1 MSIRRVVVVAA
12 VAAVAGAAT
21 SAFSLASGAGRT
33 ASTQRCFDFT
43 VVQPDPM
50 AQFSAGTYQRQN
62 FSPGNSLSCNTT
74 FNIFR
79 SYLYDPQWQTG
90 WTVGPLTGSLRGQIG
105 KRFVAK
111 GTNNSVGFNIYRA
124 GRAPITKPLV
134 KNVSL
139 QPNTTRTYSVTV
151 PTRIPD
157 VRRDRA
163 AGQRRWRADPAVR
176 LPDQRRQHRLLR
188 PGADAQPGRLQRP
201 GALHDHPAI
210 LGVVRL

>member
-12 VAAVAGAAT
+12 IAAAAGAAT
-21 SAFSLASGAGRT
+21 SAFSLASGAGRA

-50 AQFSAGTYQRQN
+50 AQFAAGTYHRQN

-79 SYLYDPQWQTG
+79 SYLYDPQSQTG

-105 KRFVAK
+105 KRFVQK

-124 GRAPITKPLV
+124 GRTPITKPLV

-139 QPNTTRTYSVTV
+139 QPNSTKTYSVTV
-151 PTRIPD
+151 STRIPD
-157 VRRDRA
+157 VGETVQLVNGGGAQILQSGYRISGA
-163 AGQRRWRADPAVR
+163 NTVYFAQVQTPNLVGFNGQVR
-176 LPDQRRQHRLLR
+176 FTITVQS
-188 PGADAQPGRLQRP
+188 
-201 GALHDHPAI
+201 
-210 LGVVRL
+210 

>member
-50 AQFSAGTYQRQN
+50 AQFSAGTYHRQN

-79 SYLYDPQWQTG
+79 SYLYDPQSQSG

-105 KRFVAK
+105 RRFVQK

-124 GRAPITKPLV
+124 GRPVVKPLV

-139 QPNTTRTYSVTV
+139 QPNSTQTYSVTV
-151 PTRIPD
+151 STRIPD
-157 VRRDRA
+157 VGETVQLVNG
-163 AGQRRWRADPAVR
+163 AGSQILQSGYRISGANTVYFAQVQTPNLIGFNGQVR
-176 LPDQRRQHRLLR
+176 FTISVQS
-188 PGADAQPGRLQRP
+188 
-201 GALHDHPAI
+201 
-210 LGVVRL
+210 

>member
-50 AQFSAGTYQRQN
+50 AQFSAGTYHRQN

-79 SYLYDPQWQTG
+79 SYLYDPQSQTG

-105 KRFVAK
+105 KRFVQK

-124 GRAPITKPLV
+124 GRTPVTKPLV

-139 QPNTTRTYSVTV
+139 QANTTRTYSVTV

-157 VRRDRA
+157 VGETVQLVNG
-163 AGQRRWRADPAVR
+163 AG
-176 LPDQRRQHRLLR
+176 
-188 PGADAQPGRLQRP
+188 AQILQSGYRISGP
-201 GALHDHPAI
+201 NTVYFAQVQTPNLVGFNGQARFTITLQS
-210 LGVVRL
+210 

>member
-1 MSIRRVVVVAA
+1 MPIRRVVVVAA

-43 VVQPDPM
+43 VVQPDPA
-50 AQFSAGTYQRQN
+50 AQFSAGTYHRQN

-79 SYLYDPQWQTG
+79 SYLYDPQSQSG
-90 WTVGPLTGSLRGQIG
+90 WSVGPLTGSLRGQTG
-105 KRFVAK
+105 KRFVQK

-124 GRAPITKPLV
+124 GRPVTKPLV

-139 QPNTTRTYSVTV
+139 QPNSTQTYSVTV
-151 PTRIPD
+151 ST
-157 VRRDRA
+157 
-163 AGQRRWRADPAVR
+163 R
-176 LPDQRRQHRLLR
+176 LPDVGETVQLVNAA
-188 PGADAQPGRLQRP
+188 GAQILQSGYRISGANTVYFAQVQTPNLIGFNGQARFTITVQS
-201 GALHDHPAI
+201 
-210 LGVVRL
+210 

>member
-50 AQFSAGTYQRQN
+50 AQFSAGTYHRQN

-79 SYLYDPQWQTG
+79 SYLYDPQSQTG

-105 KRFVAK
+105 KRFVQK

-124 GRAPITKPLV
+124 GRTPVTKPLV

-151 PTRIPD
+151 ATRIPD
-157 VRRDRA
+157 VGETVQLVNG
-163 AGQRRWRADPAVR
+163 AGAQILQSGYRISGPNTVYFAQVQTPNLVGFNGQVR
-176 LPDQRRQHRLLR
+176 FTIT
-188 PGADAQPGRLQRP
+188 LQS
-201 GALHDHPAI
+201 
-210 LGVVRL
+210 